1 MTDHDA
7 LHDALPDEPHDQPD
21 ERDRALLGALAAA
34 LGPASGS
41 DELIDRCQGL
51 LTWIELDAELAVL
64 LDQAPAELAGTR
76 GSGDTSAD
84 LEFTLDDGTCVIEVK
99 LGDGRIRGQILG
111 AAPEQVTL
119 RVVTGVVSPAPV
131 DDLGSFEIADPP
143 PGSARIELD
152 LGAGRRIHT
161 DWFVI

>member
-7 LHDALPDEPHDQPD
+7 LTDEPDDRPDARDQALLDAL
-21 ERDRALLGALAAA
+21 ASA
-34 LGPASGS
+34 LGPT
-41 DELIDRCQGL
+41 DPDDDLVDRCHGL
-51 LTWIELDAELAVL
+51 LAWLDVDAELAEL
-64 LDQAPAELAGTR
+64 LEQAPAELAGTR
-76 GSGDTSAD
+76 GGGTSAD
-84 LEFTLDDGTCVIEVK
+84 LEFTVDDGTCVIEVK
-99 LGDGRIRGQILG
+99 VVDGRIRGQILG
-111 AAPEQVTL
+111 AAPDQVTL
-119 RVVTGVVSPAPV
+119 RVVTGVTAPAPV